1 MPASAPL
8 QNPTA
13 HVVQSFLKHQYEIC
27 LYSKDMPYALQATII
42 DLNSET
48 GFLVLEVECHG
59 ESFNSYVRDGMIN
72 FDIETLHPLD
82 GSAKNSALTRDIH
95 SVSNIPAKVVRIDSS
110 AYRLECQLPSSVF
123 LLEQRGAVRIPFIL
137 GMRAKVSVEV
147 YVGGLIVVG
156 NLRNI
161 SVGGCLVDVAIEDTV
176 PIAVGQP
183 LPGVTIEFPNGA
195 SFFAEGIV
203 RHMRPFG
210 NHGYAALGVEYINLE
225 PHQAEELFYIVNEAE
240 REAAYRSGTND
251 RVVGHSPLFIPGAVE
266 KSAIQREEKEQK
278 KRLRQSPMQRGIL
291 ELAHQLQYSLMYIKS
306 RDHFPEKVI
315 YDCADAILYLL
326 RKDRKALLYALAFL
340 HNEPDW
346 VRQAVRVAAQMAD
359 IMLIRDPH
367 SIQVREAVVGA
378 LLHTMG
384 KPLLVSEELPTLKTN
399 MSPRHK
405 EILKN
410 HVVTLRDK
418 LHSLGWRPSKVCED
432 IILHANE
439 LLDGTGYPFNIKGSQ
454 LTENILLVS
463 VVKAVNKLI
472 YGRNGVRPL
481 TPLNAY
487 RLISE
492 APQCYDKATL
502 VEYIQCYGLYP
513 IGNLAKF
520 SGGFLAWIIDVD
532 GKGMPIKV
540 NVVKNLAFIDT
551 NIDSVLEQG
560 DFSQIGR
567 LEGVVDPNDYGV
579 RFYKV

>member
-1 MPASAPL
+1 MPASAPV

-27 LYSKDMPYALQATII
+27 VYAKDMPYALQANII
-42 DLNSET
+42 DLNVET
-48 GFLVLEVECHG
+48 GLLVIEVECHG
-59 ESFNSYVRDGMIN
+59 ESFNSYVRDGKVC
-72 FDIETLHPLD
+72 FDIETLNPLD
-82 GSAKNSALTRDIH
+82 GSVKNSALTRDIH
-95 SVSNIPAKVVRIDSS
+95 SVSNIPTKAVKVDSS
-110 AYRLECQLPSSVF
+110 TYRLECQLPSSVF

-147 YVGGLIVVG
+147 YLDGLIVAG
-156 NLRNI
+156 SLRNI

-176 PIAVGQP
+176 PITVGQQ

-195 SFFAEGIV
+195 SFFSEGVI

-210 NHGYAALGVEYINLE
+210 NHGYAALGIEYVNLE
-225 PHQAEELFYIVNEAE
+225 PHQTEELFYIVNEAE
-240 REAAYRSGTND
+240 REAAYRSGSND

-266 KSAIQREEKEQK
+266 KAAIQREEKEQK
-278 KRLRQSPMQRGIL
+278 KRLRQSPMQRGVL

-326 RKDRKALLYALAFL
+326 RQDRKALLYALAFL

-346 VRQAVRVAAQMAD
+346 VRQAVRVAVQMAD
-359 IMLIRDPH
+359 ILLIRDPH
-367 SIQVREAVVGA
+367 SIHVREAVVGA

-384 KPLLVSEELPTLKTN
+384 KPLLVSEELPTLKAN

-405 EILKN
+405 EILKQ
-410 HVVTLRDK
+410 HVVTLRSK
-418 LHSLGWRPSKVCED
+418 LLSLGWKPSATCED

-439 LLDGTGYPFNIKGSQ
+439 LLDGTGYPFNLKGSQ
-454 LTENILLVS
+454 ISDNVLVVS
-463 VVKAVNKLI
+463 IIKAVSKLM

-513 IGNLAKF
+513 IGSLAKF
-520 SGGFLAWIIDVD
+520 SGGFLAWIIDID

-540 NVVKNLAFIDT
+540 NVVKNLAFMDT

-579 RFYKV
+579 IFHKV